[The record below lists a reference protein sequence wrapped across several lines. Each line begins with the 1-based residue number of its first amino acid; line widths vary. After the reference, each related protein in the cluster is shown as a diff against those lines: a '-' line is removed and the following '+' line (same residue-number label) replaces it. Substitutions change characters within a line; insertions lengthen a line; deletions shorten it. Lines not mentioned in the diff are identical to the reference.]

1 LQTLTPD
8 LLTYIE
14 QFTSADRIIRL
25 KEVLAKRTNYITVV
39 TDQVVDP
46 HNISAICR
54 SAECFGVQNIHLIEG
69 DFPFRGARKIQR
81 GSLNWVNVNRYD
93 GVDKTQS
100 CIKTLKN
107 KGYKIVAV
115 SPHAAS
121 KSIAD
126 LTFDKPIAL
135 VMGQE
140 QRGVSE
146 ELMDAADECVIIPMQ
161 GFTESLNVSVACS
174 IALYDLRKRL
184 EESNVSWQLSESDR
198 EELYQKWL
206 FDSIKRPDL
215 IIEHYNKT
223 IANK

>member
-1 LQTLTPD
+1 M
-8 LLTYIE
+8 
-14 QFTSADRIIRL
+14 RL
-25 KEVLAKRTNYITVV
+25 KEVLAKRTNYLTVV

-54 SAECFGVQNIHLIEG
+54 SAECFGVQNIHLIESN
-69 DFPFRGARKIQR
+69 FPFRGAKKIQR
-81 GSLNWVNVNRYD
+81 GSLNWVNINRYD
-93 GVDKTQS
+93 GEYKTQD
-100 CIKTLKN
+100 CIQALKA

-126 LTFDKPIAL
+126 LNFDKPIAL

-140 QRGVSE
+140 QNGVSRE
-146 ELMDAADECVIIPMQ
+146 IMDAADECVIIPMH

-174 IALYDLRKRL
+174 IALFDLRKRL
-184 EESNVSWQLSESDR
+184 EESDVQWQLSDHDR
-198 EELYQKWL
+198 DELYQQWL

-215 IIEHYNKT
+215 IIEHYHKT

>member
-1 LQTLTPD
+1 MPHLFPD
-8 LLTYIE
+8 LLSYLE
-14 QFTSADRIIRL
+14 QFVQADRILRL
-25 KEVLAKRTNYITVV
+25 KQVLAKRTNYLTVV

-54 SAECFGVQNIHLIEG
+54 SAECFGVQNVHLIESN
-69 DFPFRGARKIQR
+69 FPFRGAKNIQR

-93 GVDKTQS
+93 GENKTQD
-100 CIKTLKN
+100 CIQTLKSN
-107 KGYKIVAV
+107 GYKIVAV
-115 SPHAAS
+115 SPHVAS
-121 KSIAD
+121 KSISE

-140 QRGVSE
+140 QLGVSNE
-146 ELMDAADECVIIPMQ
+146 IMMSADECVIIPMH

-184 EESNVSWQLSESDR
+184 DESTVQWQLSDHDR
-198 EELYQKWL
+198 NELYQQWL

-215 IIEHYNKT
+215 IIEHYYKT
-223 IANK
+223 IAK

>member
-1 LQTLTPD
+1 LPHLSPEII
-8 LLTYIE
+8 TYLE
-14 QFTSADRIIRL
+14 QFVQADRILRL
-25 KEVLAKRTNYITVV
+25 KEVLAKRTNYLTVV
-39 TDQVVDP
+39 TDHVVDP

-100 CIKTLKN
+100 CIQTLKM

-121 KSIAD
+121 KPVSE

-140 QRGVSE
+140 QKGVSD
-146 ELMDAADECVIIPMQ
+146 ELMSAADESVIIPMN

-184 EESNVSWQLSESDR
+184 EESNVNWQLSESDR
-198 EELYQKWL
+198 ADLYKQWL

-223 IANK
+223 IAK

>member
-1 LQTLTPD
+1 ML
-8 LLTYIE
+8 
-14 QFTSADRIIRL
+14 S
-25 KEVLAKRTNYITVV
+25 KRTNYLTVV

-69 DFPFRGARKIQR
+69 DFPFRGTRKIQR

-93 GVDKTQS
+93 GVGKNQS
-100 CIKTLKN
+100 CIKALKN

-115 SPHAAS
+115 SPHVAS
-121 KSIAD
+121 KSISE

-140 QRGVSE
+140 QNGVSE
-146 ELMDAADECVIIPMQ
+146 ELMAAADECVIISMQ

-184 EESNVSWQLSESDR
+184 EESSVKWQLSDHEKK
-198 EELYQKWL
+198 ELYQQWL

-215 IIEHYNKT
+215 IIEHYHKT
-223 IANK
+223 IAK